1 MEKLDYLYSDER
13 DDLFNIYKDQKES
26 SIKMNFKL
34 NIANLN
40 DYVTDELIGEGGFKP
55 PLETF
60 YTVLSICLAM
70 VKLKEMDEYFFEEII
85 ELSEKYKNGEFDNC
99 FFDIETDKKEIDK
112 DLETVLNY
120 YNEYKMKPIL
130 VEIAKILWEL
140 PNMTRDLVI
149 AIINPLNTEKQAKKM
164 LRYMKKYRNDEKL
177 MRSDNLLKTRL
188 RISKENNEN
197 N

>member
-1 MEKLDYLYSDER
+1 MEKLDYLYADER
-13 DDLFNIYKDQKES
+13 DDLFNIYKHQKES

-34 NIANLN
+34 NIVNLN
-40 DYVTDELIGEGGFKP
+40 DYVTDELIGEGGFKH
-55 PLETF
+55 PLEAF
-60 YTVLSICLAM
+60 YNVLSICVAM
-70 VKLKEMDEYFFEEII
+70 IKIKEMDEYFFEEII
-85 ELSEKYKNGEFDNC
+85 ELSEKYKNGEFDNY
-99 FFDIETDKKEIDK
+99 FFDIENDKKEIDK

-177 MRSDNLLKTRL
+177 MRADNLLKTRL

>member
-1 MEKLDYLYSDER
+1 MEKLDYLYADER
-13 DDLFNIYKDQKES
+13 DDLLKIYDDQKES

-40 DYVTDELIGEGGFKP
+40 DYVTDEIIGEGGFKH
-55 PLETF
+55 PLEAF
-60 YTVLSICLAM
+60 YNVLSICLAM
-70 VKLKEMDEYFFEEII
+70 VKLKEMDEYLFEEV
-85 ELSEKYKNGEFDNC
+85 EETVEKYKNGEFDNY
-99 FFDIETDKKEIDK
+99 FFDIENDKKEIDK

-120 YNEYKMKPIL
+120 YNEYKMRPIL
-130 VEIAKILWEL
+130 VEIAKMLWDL
-140 PNMTRDLVI
+140 PNMTRGLGI
-149 AIINPLNTEKQAKKM
+149 AIINPLDTEKQAKKM

-177 MRSDNLLKTRL
+177 IRSDNLLKTAL

>member
-99 FFDIETDKKEIDK
+99 FFDIEIDKKEIDK

-164 LRYMKKYRNDEKL
+164 LRYMKKYRNDKKL

>member
-40 DYVTDELIGEGGFKP
+40 DYVTDELIGEGGFKH
-55 PLETF
+55 PLEDF

-99 FFDIETDKKEIDK
+99 FFDRETDKKEIDK

-140 PNMTRDLVI
+140 PNMTRGLGI
-149 AIINPLNTEKQAKKM
+149 AIINPLDTEKQAKKM

-177 MRSDNLLKTRL
+177 MRSDNLLKTTL

>member
-13 DDLFNIYKDQKES
+13 DDLFNIYKDQQES